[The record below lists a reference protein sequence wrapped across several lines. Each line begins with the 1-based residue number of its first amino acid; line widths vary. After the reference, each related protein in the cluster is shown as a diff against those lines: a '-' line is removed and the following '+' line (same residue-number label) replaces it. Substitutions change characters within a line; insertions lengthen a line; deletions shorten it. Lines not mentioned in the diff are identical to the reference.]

1 MSCALGMSWFIRVFP
16 CFEVSAEGDLDGDGK
31 TSLFTVIGQEDP
43 VAKSIVLS
51 KTFVT
56 DEYE

>member
-1 MSCALGMSWFIRVFP
+1 MSWFIRVFP